1 MRREEGLQV
10 PPPKPRQRRQGLSNR
25 TAPESAV
32 PQSCVVLGLH
42 ERLYAARR
50 QAACLQP
57 DRRIHREM
65 PRIDADRAIRAT
77 DVLEIL
83 AEAIRQHG
91 TPRYIRSDNGPS
103 SSPRPIQLWLT
114 EHQIKAIYI
123 DPGCPWQNG
132 YAESF
137 NSRFRVEC
145 LDRELL
151 YTLSEAR
158 YVFDQWRKYYN
169 ETRPH
174 RSLGRL
180 TPGAFAKVAQDE
192 GVDSSRATPSF
203 RRHLHRKTSTIRKP
217 SHIIRT

>member
-1 MRREEGLQV
+1 MC
-10 PPPKPRQRRQGLSNR
+10 KPMSDKDMKTGGISCVDDMTSLFQRQSIRSACRCTK

-57 DRRIHREM
+57 DRRIHRECH
-65 PRIDADRAIRAT
+65 RIDADRAIRAT

-91 TPRYIRSDNGPS
+91 TPQYIRSDNGPEFIAKA
-103 SSPRPIQLWLT
+103 IQQWLA
-114 EHQIKAIYI
+114 EHQIKTIYI

-137 NSRFRVEC
+137 NSRFGLNAWIASCSIPSAKPAMC
-145 LDRELL
+145 LIC
-151 YTLSEAR
+151 
-158 YVFDQWRKYYN
+158 
-169 ETRPH
+169 
-174 RSLGRL
+174 
-180 TPGAFAKVAQDE
+180 GAN
-192 GVDSSRATPSF
+192 T
-203 RRHLHRKTSTIRKP
+203 TTKP
-217 SHIIRT
+217 VRTDP